1 VRPVSVDRV
10 DVCPLLEA
18 DVYGSNVLAGWSQN
32 HVLAR
37 YRHVEDLVDDV
48 RALGTASDDAVNALL
63 HVGAADDRA
72 VETLIVALLPL
83 ALSRCGGSRDRVDE
97 LIGELAIVI
106 AEAAVS
112 GLPPSSRRLANV
124 LLDRAWAQVRLPAR
138 RVREPVVA
146 DPVEFNWRLV
156 DPGPDPSEVA
166 VGRVALEGLV
176 QSMAS
181 AKAWQAT
188 TVRAWN
194 TAVTLAG
201 LEQRTYAERIRL
213 KYARKVLRRAVPP
226 ELVA

>member
-1 VRPVSVDRV
+1 V

-18 DVYGSNVLAGWSQN
+18 DVYRSD
-32 HVLAR
+32 VLAR
-37 YRHVEDLVDDV
+37 WSQQPVLSRYRSVCDLIDGIRGLGAESDATVRSLVD
-48 RALGTASDDAVNALL
+48 LS
-63 HVGAADDRA
+63 AADDRA

-83 ALSRCGGSRDRVDE
+83 ALGRCGGSRDRVDE

-112 GLPPSSRRLANV
+112 GLLPSRRRLANV

-138 RVREPVVA
+138 RVREPVIT
-146 DPVEFNWRLV
+146 DPVDFEWRLE
-156 DPGPDPSEVA
+156 DPRPDPADVA
-166 VGRVALEGLV
+166 VGRVALDGLV
-176 QSMAS
+176 RSMAS
-181 AKAWQAT
+181 AEAWQAT

-194 TAVTLAG
+194 TAVALAG

-213 KYARKVLRRAVPP
+213 KYARKVLRRVVPP